1 MTVINS
7 APNANRRLL
16 TTALALA
23 VLFGFGFWIC
33 YHYAWQFTFV
43 QPIDGGLIMGPA
55 WRIANGQVPFLDF
68 STIQGLSAALSE
80 APFLAIF
87 GPTIRGAVI
96 HISVINGFAGILAY
110 LILRHAHLAQ
120 LPAFIFAM
128 LTTVIFYPPQGM
140 AFAVQHGAFGMLIAL
155 LGAFYGE
162 SDAPNRQKQRTAW
175 FIAGLGLAFAFF
187 GKQTL
192 GFMAPGIILLLFAGS
207 RIDRLGKT
215 AFLVLGGLTPFLL
228 LFLAA
233 GADNAAFSRMLNFMV
248 LMPWQFGG
256 GRLDADINEALLVY
270 ELAPSPSIVLAFG
283 GAVIGI
289 FISRALKP
297 ADDSAA
303 ANNKRR
309 RARLHIIIG
318 AAIMA
323 GNVSLSHIHGWN
335 PHILLQLIF
344 VAAGLVAAGL
354 AQLLRSSTP
363 ADGTPAEN
371 AMPRVIGRA
380 FVILFVFVAAFDTWW
395 MHINLN
401 KHRGIRNQQAVFG
414 ARLKIPDTA
423 LYPAIRGVKFREMK
437 IREPV
442 PRTVNRAA
450 VLANI
455 ELNRRQIAFLRT
467 LPYEV
472 IVTGISKHV
481 QIFAGKVPT
490 IPVVSIQPGASSPF
504 RDSKAYEMLISD
516 LERNIKIFNVGGIA
530 VSNVQLPSVATKFSS
545 HPDIF
550 CGVRKSADVYL
561 AELCPRDKLPKGFGE
576 TIAQIIGL
584 DGPLYH

>member
-1 MTVINS
+1 MTFVNS
-7 APNANRRLL
+7 FLNTNRRQSG
-16 TTALALA
+16 AALA

-33 YHYAWQFTFV
+33 YHYAWQFTHV
-43 QPIDGGLIMGPA
+43 EPIDNGLIMGPA
-55 WRIANGQVPFLDF
+55 WRIMNGQVPFLDF

-96 HISVINGFAGILAY
+96 HISVINGLAGVLAY
-110 LILRHAHLAQ
+110 LILRHAHLARV
-120 LPAFIFAM
+120 PAFIFAL

-140 AFAVQHGAFGMLIAL
+140 AFAVQHGAFGMLVAY

-162 SDAPNRQKQRTAW
+162 SDGPSRQKQRAAW

-192 GFMAPGIILLLFAGS
+192 GLMAPGIILLLFAGS
-207 RIDRLGKT
+207 RTDRLGKT
-215 AFLVLGGLTPFLL
+215 AFVTLGGLTPIIL

-233 GADNAAFSRMLNFMV
+233 GADDAAFLRMLNFMV

-256 GRLDADINEALLVY
+256 GRLDADLNEALLVY

-289 FISRALKP
+289 FISRALKS

-303 ANNKRR
+303 SNYKRQW
-309 RARLHIIIG
+309 ALLHIIIG

-323 GNVSLSHIHGWN
+323 GNVCLSHIHGWN

-354 AQLLRSSTP
+354 AQLLRSNAP

-371 AMPRVIGRA
+371 AMPRVMARA
-380 FVILFVFVAAFDTWW
+380 VIILFVFVAAFDTWW

-401 KHRGIRNQQAVFG
+401 KHRGIRNQQTVFG
-414 ARLKIPDTA
+414 ARLSIPDTA
-423 LYPAIRGVKFREMK
+423 LYPAIRGVKLRELE

-442 PRTVNRAA
+442 PQTVNRAA
-450 VLANI
+450 VIANI

-472 IVTGISKHV
+472 IITGISKHV

-504 RDSKAYEMLISD
+504 RNSKAFGMLISD
-516 LERNIKIFNVGGIA
+516 LERNIKAFNVGGIA
-530 VSNVQLPSVATKFSS
+530 VSNSRLALVASKLSEHS
-545 HPDIF
+545 NIF

-561 AELCPRDKLPKGFGE
+561 AELCPRDKLPSGFGE